1 MLFFGSNAKITKI
14 ILNDL
19 CYGKKMR
26 FMLFAKRHCYKKAE
40 KGIMA

>member
-26 FMLFAKRHCYKKAE
+26 FLLFAKPHCYKKAE